1 MRNLLGL
8 LVYFLIFALPVVIKY
23 LYWKHKHRIVTYKVI
38 LVDIV
43 YVIFMWCY
51 IPIFISF
58 IFMSAWWDINLAFFP
73 ENISPIFLQFIF
85 LIIFL
90 FPILVSLL
98 YGYIYRKYFH
108 QIIPYFSLE
117 IFICFLVIPFFIF
130 LVAGGILANYWR

>member
-58 IFMSAWWDINLAFFP
+58 IFMSA
-73 ENISPIFLQFIF
+73 
-85 LIIFL
+85 
-90 FPILVSLL
+90 
-98 YGYIYRKYFH
+98 
-108 QIIPYFSLE
+108 
-117 IFICFLVIPFFIF
+117 
-130 LVAGGILANYWR
+130 